1 MGCVSWRAPGS
12 GNPPDDA
19 HRQRALAA
27 WLSRLR
33 QINSWRIRAR
43 PYDLRSFAHTTHPA
57 LTFCNL
63 HIDERK
69 RTWVIDMWT
78 KTVATQIVV
87 IKAAHSVIFLVNCAS
102 IVHILWTGLT
112 GRRSRWTRP
121 ALVAAL
127 VESVVFVG
135 NRGHCPLTGMV
146 ERLGAQNGRVSDIF
160 LPRWFAD
167 RIPLIF
173 GPMLVIGLA
182 LMAWRHRAAAG
193 GNFAAQQQRV

>member
-1 MGCVSWRAPGS
+1 
-12 GNPPDDA
+12 
-19 HRQRALAA
+19 
-27 WLSRLR
+27 
-33 QINSWRIRAR
+33 
-43 PYDLRSFAHTTHPA
+43 
-57 LTFCNL
+57 LTFCN
-63 HIDERK
+63 HYVDERE

-78 KTVATQIVV
+78 KTVATRIVL

-102 IVHILWTGLT
+102 VVHIFWTGLT

-127 VESVVFVG
+127 MESAVFVG
-135 NRGHCPLTGMV
+135 NRGHCPLTGLV

-173 GPMLVIGLA
+173 GPMLAIGLA
-182 LMAWRHRAAAG
+182 LMAWRHRARAG